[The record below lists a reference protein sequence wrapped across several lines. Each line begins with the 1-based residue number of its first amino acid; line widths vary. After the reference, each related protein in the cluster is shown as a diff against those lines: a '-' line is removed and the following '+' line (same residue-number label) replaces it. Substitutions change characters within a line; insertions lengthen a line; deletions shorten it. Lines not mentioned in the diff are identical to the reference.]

1 MNKTSVFL
9 LITAS
14 LIVGCSTTD
23 SQKRSDTAVSQGG
36 LTPISEQ
43 RASLEFKRRGLRF
56 THTFSGKI
64 ESIEATGYAPIW
76 GGSQNATR
84 EAIRVAE
91 LEAKKILNDFLNEEV
106 LTSSVSVSMI
116 SKNLEKASDRKSTVN
131 LARDAG
137 VIALT
142 ADDEIGAPATKE
154 ISNSSLNAARSDA
167 LRIATDLKTTI
178 TLNNKGILTG
188 LYLVDAEVV
197 DGGKNVRAT
206 YRWDRKT
213 DDSRREVREAMRR

>member
-1 MNKTSVFL
+1 MNKFPLCMLCTAL
-9 LITAS
+9 LIA
-14 LIVGCSTTD
+14 GCSTTETY
-23 SQKRSDTAVSQGG
+23 KKSDVTGGQGA

-43 RASLEFKRRGLRF
+43 RASLDFKRRGLRI

-76 GGSQNATR
+76 GASQNSTR

-91 LEAKKILNDFLNEEV
+91 LEAKKILNDFLNDET

-116 SKNLEKASDRKSTVN
+116 SKNLEKASDRKDTVN
-131 LARDAG
+131 LARDSG

-142 ADDEIGAPATKE
+142 ADDEIDGSAVKE
-154 ISNSSLNAARSDA
+154 TTSSSLNAKRSDA

-178 TLNNKGILTG
+178 ALNNKGILSG

-206 YRWDRKT
+206 YRWDRKN
-213 DDSRREVREAMRR
+213 DDARREVRDLMRR

>member
-1 MNKTSVFL
+1 MNTSIGFL
-9 LITAS
+9 LIAAA
-14 LIVGCSTTD
+14 LITGCSTTD
-23 SQKRSDTAVSQGG
+23 SKKKTEAASQNGVV
-36 LTPISEQ
+36 PISEQ
-43 RASLEFKRRGLRF
+43 RASLDFKRRGLRF

-64 ESIEATGYAPIW
+64 DSIEATGHAPIW
-76 GGSQNATR
+76 GGGQNATR

-91 LEAKKILNDFLNEEV
+91 LEAKKILNDFLNDEA

-116 SKNLEKASDRKSTVN
+116 SKNIEKASDRRNTVN
-131 LARDAG
+131 LARDTG
-137 VIALT
+137 VMALT
-142 ADDEIGAPATKE
+142 ADDEIDGPAMKE
-154 ISNSSLNAARSDA
+154 TQNASFNAVRSDA

-206 YRWDRKT
+206 YRWDRKN
-213 DDSRREVREAMRR
+213 DDTRREVLDLMRR

>member
-1 MNKTSVFL
+1 MIRYSVLAFC
-9 LITAS
+9 TA
-14 LIVGCSTTD
+14 LVVAGCSTTETH
-23 SQKRSDTAVSQGG
+23 KKSDLTTGQGG

-43 RASLEFKRRGLRF
+43 RASLDFKRRGLRF

-91 LEAKKILNDFLNEEV
+91 LEAKKTLNDFLNDET
-106 LTSSVSVSMI
+106 LTSSVTLSMI
-116 SKNLEKASDRKSTVN
+116 SKNREKASDRKNTVS
-131 LARDAG
+131 LSRDAG
-137 VIALT
+137 VIAMT
-142 ADDEIGAPATKE
+142 TDDEIDGPAIKE
-154 ISNSSLNAARSDA
+154 TQNASLNAARSDA

-213 DDSRREVREAMRR
+213 DESRREVRDLMQR

>member
-1 MNKTSVFL
+1 MNKSVGFL
-9 LITAS
+9 LIAAALVT
-14 LIVGCSTTD
+14 GCSTTD
-23 SQKRSDTAVSQGG
+23 STKKSDAAGQNGVI
-36 LTPISEQ
+36 PISEQ
-43 RASLEFKRRGLRF
+43 RASLDFKRRGLRF
-56 THTFSGKI
+56 THTLSGKI
-64 ESIEATGYAPIW
+64 DSIEATGYAPIW

-91 LEAKKILNDFLNEEV
+91 LEAKKILNDFLNDEA

-116 SKNLEKASDRKSTVN
+116 SKNIEKASDRKNTVN

-137 VIALT
+137 VIAMT
-142 ADDEIGAPATKE
+142 ADDEIDGPAMKE
-154 ISNSSLNAARSDA
+154 TQNASLNATRSDA
-167 LRIATDLKTTI
+167 MRIATDLKTTI

-206 YRWDRKT
+206 YRWDRKN
-213 DDSRREVREAMRR
+213 DDARREVRDLMRR

>member
-1 MNKTSVFL
+1 MNKSIGFL
-9 LITAS
+9 LIAAA
-14 LIVGCSTTD
+14 LITGCSTTD
-23 SQKRSDTAVSQGG
+23 SKKKTEAAGQNGVV
-36 LTPISEQ
+36 PISEQ
-43 RASLEFKRRGLRF
+43 RASLDFKRRGLRF

-64 ESIEATGYAPIW
+64 DSIEATGYAPIW

-91 LEAKKILNDFLNEEV
+91 LEAKKILNDFLNDEA

-116 SKNLEKASDRKSTVN
+116 SKNIEKASDRKNTVN
-131 LARDAG
+131 LARDTG

-142 ADDEIGAPATKE
+142 ADDEIDGPAMKE
-154 ISNSSLNAARSDA
+154 TQNASLNAVRSDA

-206 YRWDRKT
+206 YRWDRKA
-213 DDSRREVREAMRR
+213 DESRREVRELMRR